1 MAIDKTNPVG
11 RFGCFKVLPL
21 IYDEALSYYEVICKL
36 RDSLNDVITQAN
48 SLVDALGMT
57 DSEIADLEQI
67 VGEGSVDDRIYG
79 AELAAKQYADGLEE
93 KTGTVLFDGTL
104 EYGNTGADMAAGT
117 EWKLND
123 YKSVIVYD
131 QYAVA
136 DGGVICSVTPST
148 SGYYVVSGIGNVAV
162 FADGFT
168 DVPGVLMR
176 VWMRYDPATNRIIR
190 SQCYRPDDHEDDPT
204 GEAVHATIKK
214 IIGLR

>member
-1 MAIDKTNPVG
+1 MAIDKTGYCG
-11 RFGCFKVLPL
+11 RFSCFKVLPL
-21 IYDEALSYYEVICKL
+21 IFDEALSYYEVLCKL
-36 RDSLNDVITQAN
+36 RTNLNEVIDEAN
-48 SLVDALGMT
+48 ALVDAVQ
-57 DSEIADLEQI
+57 DLETI
-67 VGEGSVDDRIYG
+67 VGTGSVDDRIYG

-104 EYGNTGADMAAGT
+104 EYGNTGADMEAGT

-131 QYAVA
+131 QYASA
-136 DGGVICSVTPST
+136 DGGVVCSVTPST
-148 SGYYVVSGIGNVAV
+148 SGTYVVSGIGNVAV

-176 VWMRYDPATNRIIR
+176 VWMRYDPATNRITR

>member
-1 MAIDKTNPVG
+1 MAIDKTGYCG
-11 RFGCFKVLPL
+11 RFSCFKVLPL
-21 IYDEALSYYEVICKL
+21 IFDEALSYYEVLCKL
-36 RDSLNDVITQAN
+36 RTNLNEVIDEAN
-48 SLVDALGMT
+48 ALVDAVQ
-57 DSEIADLEQI
+57 DLETI
-67 VGEGSVDDRIYG
+67 VGTGSVDERIYG

-93 KTGTVLFDGTL
+93 KTGTVLFEGTL
-104 EYGNTGADMAAGT
+104 EYGNTGADMTAGT

-190 SQCYRPDDHEDDPT
+190 SQCYRPDDHEDEPT